1 MRDAPQ
7 SGFASAMVR
16 TRSASSEPTCGRP
29 IRPRRDFQ
37 LQKARKPCRC
47 QRITVSGR
55 TRWSASR
62 HPGHQLESHTQK
74 ARSKRPNC
82 GRFDRRRSKASC
94 CRSARFSSVRSVRVL
109 SAARRAPNRAS
120 TRDIALHGLHV
131 AGPSSR
137 LGIEFWQTTAPT
149 YDPDVY
155 AAIRREIEQRCPLIL
170 NFSTGGTGP
179 MEGRVAHIAKVK
191 PPLGALNMGSMNY
204 AKYSP
209 RRKEF
214 VFDFVFENPFR
225 DIAYLLAVMKE
236 AGVKPELE
244 CFDIGHTNSVWPLL
258 DQGLLKRPLQFS
270 FIMGSWGGIR
280 ATTENLALQ
289 ARETP
294 KDSTWEVI
302 GISHE
307 QWRMLAA
314 ALSLGGNVRVG
325 LEDNFYL
332 DSAGKQMA
340 RSNGELVA
348 KAVRMARDMGREPAS
363 VAQAREILSLDRV
376 W

>member
-1 MRDAPQ
+1 MSTDKVIVTCALTGVLANRDQCPWVPYTPAEIAEEALRAYEA
-7 SGFASAMVR
+7 GAAVVHVHAR
-16 TRSASSEPTCGRP
+16 TDEGGATYEP
-29 IRPRRDFQ
+29 
-37 LQKARKPCRC
+37 
-47 QRITVSGR
+47 S
-55 TRWSASR
+55 
-62 HPGHQLESHTQK
+62 
-74 ARSKRPNC
+74 
-82 GRFDRRRSKASC
+82 
-94 CRSARFSSVRSVRVL
+94 
-109 SAARRAPNRAS
+109 
-120 TRDIALHGLHV
+120 
-131 AGPSSR
+131 
-137 LGIEFWQTTAPT
+137 
-149 YDPDVY
+149 VY
-155 AAIRREIEQRCPLIL
+155 AAIRREIEQRCPVIL
-170 NFSTGGTGP
+170 NFSTGGAGP
-179 MEGRVAHIAKVK
+179 MEGRVAHIAQVR
-191 PPLGALNMGSMNY
+191 PAIGALNMGSMNY

-209 RRKEF
+209 KRKDF

-225 DIAYLLAVMKE
+225 DISYLLSVMKE

-244 CFDIGHTNSVWPLL
+244 CFDVGHTNSVWPLL
-258 DQGLLKRPLQFS
+258 DKGLLKEPLQFS
-270 FIMGSWGGIR
+270 FIMGVLGGIR

>member
-1 MRDAPQ
+1 MSTDKVIVTCALTGVLANRDQCPWVPYTPVEIA
-7 SGFASAMVR
+7 
-16 TRSASSEPTCGRP
+16 E
-29 IRPRRDFQ
+29 
-37 LQKARKPCRC
+37 
-47 QRITVSGR
+47 
-55 TRWSASR
+55 
-62 HPGHQLESHTQK
+62 E
-74 ARSKRPNC
+74 
-82 GRFDRRRSKASC
+82 
-94 CRSARFSSVRSVRVL
+94 
-109 SAARRAPNRAS
+109 ARRAYE
-120 TRDIALHGLHV
+120 
-131 AGPSSR
+131 AGAAVVHIHARTDEGGATYEPS
-137 LGIEFWQTTAPT
+137 
-149 YDPDVY
+149 VY
-155 AAIRREIEQRCPLIL
+155 AAIRREIEQRCPVIL
-170 NFSTGGTGP
+170 NFSTGGAGP
-179 MEGRVAHIAKVK
+179 MEGRVAHIAQVR
-191 PPLGALNMGSMNY
+191 PAIGALNMGSMNY

-209 RRKEF
+209 KRKDF

-225 DIAYLLAVMKE
+225 DISYLLTVMKD

-244 CFDIGHTNSVWPLL
+244 CFDVGHTNSVWPLL
-258 DQGLLKRPLQFS
+258 DKGLLKEPLQFS
-270 FIMGSWGGIR
+270 FIMGVLGGIR

-332 DSAGKQMA
+332 DSAGQQMA

-363 VAQAREILSLDRV
+363 VAQAREILSLERV

>member
-1 MRDAPQ
+1 MSTDKVIVTCALTGVLANRDQCPWVPYTPAEI
-7 SGFASAMVR
+7 A
-16 TRSASSEPTCGRP
+16 E
-29 IRPRRDFQ
+29 
-37 LQKARKPCRC
+37 
-47 QRITVSGR
+47 
-55 TRWSASR
+55 
-62 HPGHQLESHTQK
+62 E
-74 ARSKRPNC
+74 
-82 GRFDRRRSKASC
+82 
-94 CRSARFSSVRSVRVL
+94 
-109 SAARRAPNRAS
+109 ARRAYEAG
-120 TRDIALHGLHV
+120 AAVVHV
-131 AGPSSR
+131 HARTDEGGATYEPS
-137 LGIEFWQTTAPT
+137 
-149 YDPDVY
+149 VY
-155 AAIRREIEQRCPLIL
+155 AAIRREIEQRCPVIL
-170 NFSTGGTGP
+170 NFSTGGAGP
-179 MEGRVAHIAKVK
+179 MEGRVAHIAQVR
-191 PPLGALNMGSMNY
+191 PAIGALNMGSMNY

-209 RRKEF
+209 KRKDF

-225 DIAYLLAVMKE
+225 DISYLLSVMKE

-244 CFDIGHTNSVWPLL
+244 CFDVGHTNSVWPLL
-258 DQGLLKRPLQFS
+258 DKGLLKEPLQFS
-270 FIMGSWGGIR
+270 FIMGVLGGIR

-340 RSNGELVA
+340 RSNGELVE

-376 W
+376 